1 MLCNGVNIQHG
12 LLNQYQP
19 GCRVVSCAINFC
31 PMCGRP
37 ISDDERVIKDISKEI
52 DILNR
57 LITTSETDFVIKNSQ
72 QTEVQDQT
80 TSLGNSTKCIK
91 KNLHIPFS
99 NYSKKVKQSSVEANK
114 MTQFLARSF

>member
-1 MLCNGVNIQHG
+1 MSSDKFCQYCKPNPITLIGSKMLCNGVNIQHG

-52 DILNR
+52 DDMIG
-57 LITTSETDFVIKNSQ
+57 D
-72 QTEVQDQT
+72 DD
-80 TSLGNSTKCIK
+80 
-91 KNLHIPFS
+91 
-99 NYSKKVKQSSVEANK
+99 
-114 MTQFLARSF
+114 